1 MGDFCCDT
9 RQQMIKVATVEP
21 ALRPKFVLWGFFM
34 FRDFICYNFICPMFF
49 RLRLYCGF
57 INVRG
62 HNFRGYA
69 RTVSRILVRIF
80 VDIALQIKNV
90 APFLILMNI

>member
-9 RQQMIKVATVEP
+9 RQQMIKGATVEP
-21 ALRPKFVLWGFFM
+21 ALRPEFVLWVFFM

-62 HNFRGYA
+62 HNFRGCA

-80 VDIALQIKNV
+80 VDIALQIKN
-90 APFLILMNI
+90 LILMNI

>member
-9 RQQMIKVATVEP
+9 RQQMIKGATVEP
-21 ALRPKFVLWGFFM
+21 ALRPKFVLWVFFM

-49 RLRLYCGF
+49 CLRLYCGF

-69 RTVSRILVRIF
+69 QCRGY
-80 VDIALQIKNV
+80 
-90 APFLILMNI
+90 

>member
-9 RQQMIKVATVEP
+9 RQQMIKGATVEP

-49 RLRLYCGF
+49 RLRLNIVVLSMFLG
-57 INVRG
+57 
-62 HNFRGYA
+62 
-69 RTVSRILVRIF
+69 TIF
-80 VDIALQIKNV
+80 VDTHSVEDTSTYICGQH
-90 APFLILMNI
+90 

>member
-9 RQQMIKVATVEP
+9 RQQMIKGATVEP

-49 RLRLYCGF
+49 RLRFYCGF

-69 RTVSRILVRIF
+69 QCRGYWYVYLWATL
-80 VDIALQIKNV
+80 ALQITHV